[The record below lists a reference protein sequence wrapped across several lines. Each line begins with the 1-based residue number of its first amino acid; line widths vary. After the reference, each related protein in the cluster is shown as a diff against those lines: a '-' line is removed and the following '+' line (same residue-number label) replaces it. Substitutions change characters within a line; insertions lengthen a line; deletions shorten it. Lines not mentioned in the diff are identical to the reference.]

1 LAVVTAATVMV
12 AGVGPV
18 WVPVLV
24 RPPLLERQVAV
35 WLVMALPLSAPSAK
49 VTLSESV
56 VVVVDPDTAL
66 TAVGAAGTPTTV
78 IVCCTGAAAPVES
91 ADTVIP
97 ARAVSLVADAA
108 VVASV
113 VKVPTAATAVPMQ
126 ARRRFLLV
134 MVSVLPD
141 FRPPRCGPSV
151 RNIRRRTQI
160 GFRRLWN
167 FLVFPV
173 EQVARCCMCGAISV
187 TRVRAV
193 DRRTHIARRGI
204 NRT

>member
-1 LAVVTAATVMV
+1 MAVVTAATVMV
-12 AGVGPV
+12 AGVGPA

-24 RPPLLERQVAV
+24 RPPLLEIQVAV
-35 WLVMALPLSAPSAK
+35 WLMMALPWLAPSAK
-49 VTLSESV
+49 VTLSEPV

-78 IVCCTGAAAPVES
+78 IVRCTGAAAAVES
-91 ADTVIP
+91 AGTMMP

-113 VKVPTAATAVPMQ
+113 VKVPAAATAVPMQ

-134 MVSVLPD
+134 MVFALPD

-151 RNIRRRTQI
+151 GKHT
-160 GFRRLWN
+160 
-167 FLVFPV
+167 
-173 EQVARCCMCGAISV
+173 
-187 TRVRAV
+187 
-193 DRRTHIARRGI
+193 
-204 NRT
+204 